1 MRSAKCLILAILCLH
16 LTGCAGVVLF
26 GAGTAAGVAGYK
38 YYKGAL
44 DVTYKASFEDTW
56 KASMAALKEMNCEIE
71 RSKHDIT
78 TGSIWAKFDDGKPVN
93 ISIEYESATQTKAV
107 IRVGALGEKE
117 ASLIVKDKI
126 AKHLKKG

>member
-1 MRSAKCLILAILCLH
+1 MRTAKCFILAIFCLY

-44 DVTYKASFEDTW
+44 NVTYKASFEDTW
-56 KASMAALKEMNCEIE
+56 DASIAALKEMNCKIE

-78 TGSIWAKFDDGKPVN
+78 TGSIWAKFDDGKLVN

-117 ASLIVKDKI
+117 GSLIVKDKI